1 MKQNGKL
8 GLDGPDGHT
17 VLCPADWTRDTLL
30 GQVSLLTEH
39 QVVKSKAGTNNPRF
53 YELVIDTK
61 IFHYKIIT
69 KFDYKTNE

>member
-1 MKQNGKL
+1 MKQNWKL
-8 GLDGPDGHT
+8 GLGGRMATLYFVRQTGHE
-17 VLCPADWTRDTLL
+17 TRCLVRYRFWLNIKLL
-30 GQVSLLTEH
+30 NPR
-39 QVVKSKAGTNNPRF
+39 AGTNNPRF